1 MKASDYGR
9 RGEFFLA
16 GAGSPE
22 VNGSYVQTNSE
33 DEVVFY
39 EKRPDGGGYLCGAIG
54 ENAEELHFVVTL
66 DSNDSLS
73 ALGEHFEIAWVLK
86 SHNAVSYYAAPYE
99 EDSETPPLK
108 GWIAL
113 AGLLPVPCYLVERPC
128 QPPRDRTSKLD
139 IIVEDEEREFLIPS
153 WEPDYEMGGSVIE
166 DETFD
171 PFYGWDNNCGDDEYD
186 SPWQGSDSGE
196 DSSDLDD
203 SDEVELPA
211 DLMVNFK
218 NGIFGHKP
226 KPNVERK
233 SSDQDGESME
243 DGELQFNMDSDSSD
257 DDPCIVRH
265 DTAEFDGGSGRLQRL
280 SIASQEGDLED
291 ELTLESPRANGI
303 DALNEPELKSSN
315 PAYDSLETFASPVS
329 LTNPSSPENLM
340 EGHRQGSQVLRGG
353 SHKELV
359 IALPTDPFSTPTHTR
374 YRRSRD
380 YIDIDLVSAPPEL
393 LVALSP
399 RRKSARRLS
408 GRGTS
413 DSGLPF
419 PIPRRKSGRRHSGR
433 GTSNDDLFDLGKK
446 QESQTKKTKENTK
459 SISLGEVVL
468 QEEKSIVDQE
478 RLKLQ
483 REAHQLKTKMRKCDR
498 ISKIRKRGTTLSKMQ
513 QETLVNKSK
522 YQRRFDE
529 IRKLLGSDNIK
540 S

>member
-1 MKASDYGR
+1 MKASVYGR

-39 EKRPDGGGYLCGAIG
+39 EKRSAGGGYLCGATG
-54 ENAEELHFVVTL
+54 ENTEELHFVVTL

-113 AGLLPVPCYLVERPC
+113 AGLLPVPCYIVERPC

-153 WEPDYEMGGSVIE
+153 WEPDYEMSGSVIE

-171 PFYGWDNNCGDDEYD
+171 PFYGWDNNCGGDEYD

-211 DLMVNFK
+211 DLMANFK

-226 KPNVERK
+226 KPNVEKK
-233 SSDQDGESME
+233 SDHDGVSME

-265 DTAEFDGGSGRLQRL
+265 DTAEFDIESGRPDRL
-280 SIASQEGDLED
+280 SIASQEELID
-291 ELTLESPRANGI
+291 ELTLESPRENGT
-303 DALNEPELKSSN
+303 DVLNEYEFKSSN
-315 PAYDSLETFASPVS
+315 SLETFASPLS
-329 LTNPSSPENLM
+329 ITNPSSPDNM
-340 EGHRQGSQVLRGG
+340 EGHLQGSQVLRSG
-353 SHKELV
+353 SHRELV

-393 LVALSP
+393 LVTLSP

-408 GRGTS
+408 GRGGS
-413 DSGLPF
+413 DSALPF
-419 PIPRRKSGRRHSGR
+419 PISRRKSGRRRSGR
-433 GTSNDDLFDLGKK
+433 GSNNDDLFDLSKNK
-446 QESQTKKTKENTK
+446 DSQTKKTKENTE

-468 QEEKSIVDQE
+468 QEEKSTVDHE

-483 REAHQLKTKMRKCDR
+483 REAHLMKTRMRKCDR
-498 ISKIRKRGTTLSKMQ
+498 ISKIRKRGKTLTKFQ

-522 YQRRFDE
+522 YQHRYDE